1 MKKLLCIVLLLLA
14 HINLFAQREGLQMPS
29 LSYYDDGEKSA
40 LRLTELHINVKVVG
54 NLATTTMDMLFYNDT
69 KMTLEGEL
77 NFPLAEGQQ
86 ICHFAMELN
95 GKLRDAVVV
104 EKAEGRKVFEEITR
118 RKIDPA
124 LLEQTKGNSFRTRV
138 YPILGQQTKRVVIAY
153 ENEMLL
159 DDDGMTYNLPLQ
171 YKDELE
177 KFSLKVQVF
186 TPQKPDLK
194 NSEFQDLNFEQD
206 ENYFAAEVHYE
217 DYLADKN
224 FEFFLPN
231 SVFEKQIYTE
241 LISGK
246 TYFYINL
253 QPKII
258 EQERVLPSKI
268 CLLWDVSTSAQGRDF
283 EKETALL
290 DEYFKKIKN
299 CIVELV
305 PFSNDVEKSTI
316 FTIINGDWKQLKE
329 KLGAFL
335 YDGGT
340 QLGALD
346 LSKYSCDEFLLS
358 TDGINNFGEK
368 EIKFSNKP
376 VYIISSNQTADHS
389 YLKYLA
395 QKTGGVYINLL
406 NTTEINAI
414 SGLLK
419 ANYSF
424 ISAEYSGNEISET
437 YPTIPTPVKN
447 YFSISGML
455 LKSNAEIKLNFGI
468 SGKILHTETIQIDK
482 KQQNSNT
489 GMLSRI
495 WATKKLAE
503 LDMLS
508 EKNKEAI
515 TALGKEFSLITKY
528 TSLIVLDR
536 IEDYVRYKIVPPDE
550 LKEEYFARIKNIDAK
565 KVNEDS
571 IQLSK
576 VNRRYADL
584 KEWLKKEFK
593 QNSKIEKDS
602 IPWEIVEIS
611 SSVGTPVP
619 IPDSEI
625 VDSNPLS
632 PGELTSVARE
642 GIKSISGSSSGRVSN
657 PLVPSFP
664 DEETQIR
671 VDGLDV
677 GNQYTGSASAIGL
690 KKWEA
695 NAPYI
700 KKLKDEEANELY
712 PTYIKLKKD
721 NGKTTGFYL
730 DCADFFAEKEQ
741 KETALKIL
749 SNIAEL
755 EMENHQIMRI
765 LAYRLMQLKYYNL
778 AVILFREVLKIREE
792 EPQSYRDLALALEL
806 QGNVQEAADL
816 LYSLITKKWD
826 SRFPDIELI
835 ALNEFNHILS
845 KNIGKINLEKYDKKF
860 IAELPVD
867 IRIVLNWDADNSDMD
882 LWVIEPTGEKC
893 YYSHPST
900 KIGGRLSRDLTGGYG
915 PEEYMVK
922 KALPG
927 KYQIKVNYYGSRQQ
941 KMAGPTTVML
951 QIFTNYGRPNETK
964 QEITLRLSDI
974 KEVVEV
980 GEVEFK

>member
-1 MKKLLCIVLLLLA
+1 MKKLLIILLLLA
-14 HINLFAQREGLQMPS
+14 NISLFAQREGLQMPS
-29 LSYYDDGEKSA
+29 LSYYDGGEKSA
-40 LRLTELHINVKVVG
+40 LRLVELHINVKVVG

-138 YPILGQQTKRVVIAY
+138 YPIFGKQTKRVVIAY

-159 DDDGMTYNLPLQ
+159 GDEGMTYNLPLE

-177 KFSLKVQVF
+177 KFSLNVQVF
-186 TPQKPDLK
+186 SPQKPDLK
-194 NSEFQDLNFEQD
+194 NSELQNLDFEQD

-217 DYLADKN
+217 EYLADKN

-241 LISGK
+241 LINGK

-283 EKETALL
+283 EKEAALL

-299 CIVELV
+299 CTVELV
-305 PFSNDVEKSTI
+305 PFSNDVEKSTT
-316 FTIINGDWKQLKE
+316 FTISNGNWKQLKE
-329 KLGAFL
+329 KLGAFA

-389 YLKYLA
+389 YLKYVT

-406 NTTEINAI
+406 NSTEANSV

-424 ISAEYSGNEISET
+424 ISAEYSSNEISET

-447 YFSISGML
+447 YFSLSGIL

-468 SGKILHTETIQIDK
+468 SGIVLYTETIQINK
-482 KQQNSNT
+482 EQQNSST

-550 LKEEYFARIKNIDAK
+550 LKEEYFARIKNFDKK
-565 KVNEDS
+565 KVNGDS
-571 IQLSK
+571 IQLIK
-576 VNRRYADL
+576 VSRRYDNL
-584 KEWLKKEFK
+584 KEWWEKEFK
-593 QNSKIEKDS
+593 QKSKSEKDS
-602 IPWEIVEIS
+602 IPWEVIAS
-611 SSVGTPVP
+611 SS
-619 IPDSEI
+619 IEI
-625 VDSNPLS
+625 ETVQDYHIENVDSQSLARRSGAAPLS
-632 PGELTSVARE
+632 P
-642 GIKSISGSSSGRVSN
+642 GSSSGRVSN

-677 GNQYTGSASAIGL
+677 GNQFTGGASAIGL
-690 KKWEA
+690 KKWESDA
-695 NAPYI
+695 DYLDD
-700 KKLKDEEANELY
+700 LKEAEGNTLY
-712 PTYIKLKKD
+712 PTYIKLKKE

-755 EMENHQIMRI
+755 EMENNQIMRI

-816 LYSLITKKWD
+816 LYSLVTKKWD
-826 SRFPDIELI
+826 GRFPDIELI

-845 KNIGKINLEKYDKKF
+845 KNKGKINLEKYDKKF

-867 IRIVLNWDADNSDMD
+867 IRIVLNWDADNCDMD

-893 YYSHPST
+893 FYSHPST

-927 KYQIKVNYYGSRQQ
+927 KYQIKVNYFGSRQQ

-951 QIFTNYGRPNETK
+951 QIFTNYGKPNETK

-980 GEVEFK
+980 GEVEWKSDK